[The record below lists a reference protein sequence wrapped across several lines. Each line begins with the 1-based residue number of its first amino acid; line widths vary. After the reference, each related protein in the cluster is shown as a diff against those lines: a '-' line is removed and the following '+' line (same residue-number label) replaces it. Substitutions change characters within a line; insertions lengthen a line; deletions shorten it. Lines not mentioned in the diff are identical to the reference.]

1 MECCFC
7 HKEIEPM
14 LDRNGEVARFP
25 WGTPIYD
32 RGNSAEPIIADGRC
46 CNTCN
51 TQKVVPVRY
60 AASIG
65 LMLKAPKSE

>member
-1 MECCFC
+1 MECCLC
-7 HKEIEPM
+7 HEEIKPM
-14 LDRNGEVARFP
+14 LDHNGEVALLP
-25 WGTPIYD
+25 DGKPAWD
-32 RGNSAEPIIADGRC
+32 KGNSAEPIIADGIC

-51 TQKVVPVRY
+51 THKVVPVRY